1 MIFDDELI
9 NKQEFVFDREAVY
22 RKTKIRN
29 PNDSHSL
36 TNDHIISEVSDVSS
50 RN

>member
-9 NKQEFVFDREAVY
+9 NKQEFEFDREAVY

-36 TNDHIISEVSDVSS
+36 TNDRIISEGSDVSS